1 MRSNPAQAK
10 VREISISS
18 AKMGSRRV
26 GVSQRGVTLNISVK
40 APGDPVS
47 SRVKYLY
54 FIMIKILTST
64 QAMLSID
71 IEPWLDPA
79 SLRTRCE
86 APSIIGIL

>member
-1 MRSNPAQAK
+1 MVIRC
-10 VREISISS
+10 
-18 AKMGSRRV
+18 V

-40 APGDPVS
+40 APGDPLS
-47 SRVKYLY
+47 SRVKYLH

-71 IEPWLDPA
+71 IEPWLYPA
-79 SLRTRCE
+79 SLRTRHE